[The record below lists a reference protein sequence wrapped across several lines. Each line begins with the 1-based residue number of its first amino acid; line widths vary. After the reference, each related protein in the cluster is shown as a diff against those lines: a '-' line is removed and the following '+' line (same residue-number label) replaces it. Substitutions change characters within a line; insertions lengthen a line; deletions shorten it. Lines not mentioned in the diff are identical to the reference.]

1 MAFVAVNDW
10 WEHTPWSPE
19 EMVVDLTLDESL
31 QRDGVGPSP
40 CFPFSNWLVSP
51 ACIMPNL

>member
-19 EMVVDLTLDESL
+19 EMVVDLTLDQSL
-31 QRDGVGPSP
+31 QRMVLGPPHASLSAVGS
-40 CFPFSNWLVSP
+40 CLQL
-51 ACIMPNL
+51 A